1 MFIVD
6 VAKAGYGKTRK
17 EIKAIAENV
26 AKEKGI
32 IRSKKVTDGWFKRF
46 MNRHPKLSLRK
57 GDATANVRMDC
68 LNLDTMKQY
77 FSLLKD
83 ALQEHGVMDSPAQI
97 YNVDETGMPLDH
109 RPPKIV
115 TRKGQKKVRYRT
127 SGNKSQ
133 ITVIGCISAVGQ
145 AIPPFVIFDAK
156 NLNVEWTNGEVPG
169 TTYGL
174 SEKGWVDTELFRG
187 WLVDH
192 FLKHAVATRPLFL
205 LLDGH
210 SSHYQP
216 ELIHFAKDHDIVL
229 FCLPPHTT
237 HESQPLDTTVFGPLK
252 QHWRSVCHEYMQS
265 NPGKLVTKYQFSPLL
280 NKAWM
285 LTMTPSNICSGFK
298 KCGIYPFNP
307 NAIKCDLVASSD
319 VNNDGCG
326 GENDDA
332 CSASDGDEGDN
343 LPNESEFSADK
354 VELFQRRHEEGYD
367 LYDPEYI
374 RWLELHHPADV
385 QHNHSNLVP
394 KPTSTSNSL
403 IDSFRDVEP
412 LSPLTFS
419 PEGRMPVAPGSSST
433 GAGLSHAPSPGIDAP
448 SSGMDLPGL
457 SDASLSGMDIP
468 GPSHASSPGPSHA
481 SSSEVNLLGP
491 STAYSSGM
499 DLPGPSHASL
509 SGMDI
514 PGPSHASSPGPSHA
528 SSSGVNLLGP
538 STASSSGMDLP
549 GPSNASSSGMEL
561 PGLSCTPPLGTVT
574 PNLTSQSGAGT
585 PTSGTG
591 APQSS
596 HTPPI
601 GTQTPQSSHT
611 LKTGTETP
619 QSSHTPTSG
628 TATPQSS
635 CTPKSGAG
643 LVETPEQLKYISKY
657 LVQYVPCPP
666 QKKAEAKRVGGARV
680 LTSSEC
686 VSILKEHE
694 EKKRIEAELKEKRK
708 IEREKKKKEKEEKA
722 KLKAAEKARKAA
734 ERSARLVKKS
744 APKVRATVS
753 KKRNINEV
761 LSSEP
766 NSASKEHVDED
777 TSVSRRKKRKTT
789 AKNGD
794 NINPNQCCLCFRT
807 FEEDEME
814 KTGMEWV
821 ECVCKRWLHE
831 DCIDYVT
838 NVDDDG
844 KEMLCPYCCV

>member
-1 MFIVD
+1 
-6 VAKAGYGKTRK
+6 
-17 EIKAIAENV
+17 
-26 AKEKGI
+26 
-32 IRSKKVTDGWFKRF
+32 

-115 TRKGQKKVRYRT
+115 TRKGQKNVCYRT

-216 ELIHFAKDHDIVL
+216 ELIHFAKDHDIFL

-332 CSASDGDEGDN
+332 GSASDGDEGDN

-419 PEGRMPVAPGSSST
+419 PEGT
-433 GAGLSHAPSPGIDAP
+433 
-448 SSGMDLPGL
+448 
-457 SDASLSGMDIP
+457 
-468 GPSHASSPGPSHA
+468 
-481 SSSEVNLLGP
+481 
-491 STAYSSGM
+491 
-499 DLPGPSHASL
+499 
-509 SGMDI
+509 
-514 PGPSHASSPGPSHA
+514 
-528 SSSGVNLLGP
+528 
-538 STASSSGMDLP
+538 
-549 GPSNASSSGMEL
+549 
-561 PGLSCTPPLGTVT
+561 
-574 PNLTSQSGAGT
+574 
-585 PTSGTG
+585 
-591 APQSS
+591 
-596 HTPPI
+596 
-601 GTQTPQSSHT
+601 
-611 LKTGTETP
+611 
-619 QSSHTPTSG
+619 
-628 TATPQSS
+628 
-635 CTPKSGAG
+635 
-643 LVETPEQLKYISKY
+643 
-657 LVQYVPCPP
+657 
-666 QKKAEAKRVGGARV
+666 
-680 LTSSEC
+680 
-686 VSILKEHE
+686 
-694 EKKRIEAELKEKRK
+694 
-708 IEREKKKKEKEEKA
+708 
-722 KLKAAEKARKAA
+722 
-734 ERSARLVKKS
+734 
-744 APKVRATVS
+744 
-753 KKRNINEV
+753 
-761 LSSEP
+761 
-766 NSASKEHVDED
+766 
-777 TSVSRRKKRKTT
+777 
-789 AKNGD
+789 
-794 NINPNQCCLCFRT
+794 
-807 FEEDEME
+807 
-814 KTGMEWV
+814 
-821 ECVCKRWLHE
+821 
-831 DCIDYVT
+831 
-838 NVDDDG
+838 
-844 KEMLCPYCCV
+844 